1 MCNGILMGKIV
12 EEEKYC
18 KDFICRYNPDFAFGC
33 NHKCSMHLKVALS
46 IALIVVMELFLNRS
60 VQNLNLAAFKTDKI
74 SVPQRLR
81 DGGFE
86 RIKFLLFLNANFGYN
101 LHNLTNAQVYRL
113 MKEDLWKNYSFSV
126 G

>member
-18 KDFICRYNPDFAFGC
+18 KDFICRYN
-33 NHKCSMHLKVALS
+33 
-46 IALIVVMELFLNRS
+46 
-60 VQNLNLAAFKTDKI
+60 
-74 SVPQRLR
+74 
-81 DGGFE
+81 
-86 RIKFLLFLNANFGYN
+86 
-101 LHNLTNAQVYRL
+101 LHNLTNAKVYRL